1 MHYGEYKVAH
11 LVKTVFKQ
19 VLSLGGKRMFL
30 EISGTVYAFS
40 FLDDTGLEGGT
51 RVKGLPR
58 SGALHS

>member
-1 MHYGEYKVAH
+1 MAH

-58 SGALHS
+58 SGALHP